1 MKNRKRM
8 LSVLLALAVVFTM
21 CITAAVAV
29 DTGSG
34 SAAKVTVETVNKAV
48 KVGDTVALDVSI
60 AGNPGF
66 AGYTVKFSYDA
77 NKLTLKEVVNGTFA
91 GGTFMPNPEKNKV
104 AFGNATDSHGDGTLF
119 TLKFTVKAD
128 CSNGAAVTIESAQFA
143 NAAQKAVSADIVA
156 GGINVSTGGSTTGGS
171 TTGGSTT
178 GGSTTGGS
186 TTGGSTTG
194 GSTTGG
200 STTGGSTTGGSTTGG
215 STTGGSTTGGS
226 TTGGSTTGG
235 STTGGSTTGG
245 STTGGSTTGG
255 STTGGST
262 TGGSTTGG
270 STTGGST
277 TGGSTTGGSTTGG
290 STTGGS
296 TTGGGTTG
304 GGTTG
309 GGSTVDYKI
318 IEGANGTWTQN
329 SDGTLTVRANGE
341 FSKFTG
347 VKVDGKLLIAG
358 KDYTAKSG
366 STIVTL
372 SKDYLATLSVG
383 QHDLIVLF
391 NDGGEARTTF
401 TVNAVTPDNP
411 QTGDHSG
418 IVLAVAVLLVSG
430 GALTVLGIAK
440 KKAGKC

>member
-1 MKNRKRM
+1 MKNRKRV

-34 SAAKVTVETVNKAV
+34 SAAKVTVDTVKKAV
-48 KVGDTVALDVSI
+48 KVGDTVTLNVSI

-66 AGYTVKFSYDA
+66 VAYDFTVKYDA
-77 NKLTLKEVVNGTFA
+77 GKLELTKTEKGIFSGELYGGDKKTNQVNFTGPLDKECT
-91 GGTFMPNPEKNKV
+91 
-104 AFGNATDSHGDGTLF
+104 GDGVLF
-119 TLKFTVKAD
+119 TLTFNVKAD
-128 CSNGAAVTIESAQFA
+128 CTDGAQVTLNTTTFKNAQ
-143 NAAQKAVSADIVA
+143 NVKLSPTIVA
-156 GGINVSTGGSTTGGS
+156 GGINV
-171 TTGGSTT
+171 
-178 GGSTTGGS
+178 
-186 TTGGSTTG
+186 
-194 GSTTGG
+194 
-200 STTGGSTTGGSTTGG
+200 
-215 STTGGSTTGGS
+215 
-226 TTGGSTTGG
+226 
-235 STTGGSTTGG
+235 
-245 STTGGSTTGG
+245 
-255 STTGGST
+255 
-262 TGGSTTGG
+262 
-270 STTGGST
+270 
-277 TGGSTTGGSTTGG
+277 TTGG

-309 GGSTVDYKI
+309 GGSTVVYKI
-318 IEGANGTWTQN
+318 IEGANGSWTQN

-347 VKVDGKLLIAG
+347 VKVDGKIIDT
-358 KDYTAKSG
+358 KNYTAKSG

-383 QHDLIVLF
+383 THKLTVLF
-391 NDGGEARTTF
+391 NDGKCSTNF
-401 TVNAVTPDNP
+401 TVNAVGDNNPGTAVTPDNTTNNP

-418 IVLAVAVLLVSG
+418 IVLAVVVLLVSG

>member
-1 MKNRKRM
+1 MKNRKRV

-66 AGYTVKFSYDA
+66 AGYKCNVSYDA
-77 NKLTLKEVVNGTFA
+77 NKLTLKDVVNGTFV
-91 GGTFMPNPEKNKV
+91 GGMFTPNPDKNNV
-104 AFGNATDSHGDGTLF
+104 VLANTTDFHGDGTLF

-128 CSNGAAVTIESAQFA
+128 CSNGAAVTITEAQFG
-143 NAAQKAVSADIVA
+143 NAAQKPVSADIVA
-156 GGINVSTGGSTTGGS
+156 GGINV
-171 TTGGSTT
+171 
-178 GGSTTGGS
+178 
-186 TTGGSTTG
+186 
-194 GSTTGG
+194 
-200 STTGGSTTGGSTTGG
+200 
-215 STTGGSTTGGS
+215 
-226 TTGGSTTGG
+226 
-235 STTGGSTTGG
+235 
-245 STTGGSTTGG
+245 
-255 STTGGST
+255 
-262 TGGSTTGG
+262 TTGG

-304 GGTTG
+304 GGTTAK
-309 GGSTVDYKI
+309 YEI
-318 IEGANGTWTQN
+318 IEGANGSWTQN

-347 VKVDGKLLIAG
+347 VKVDGKTIDT
-358 KDYTAKSG
+358 KNYTAKSG

-383 QHDLIVLF
+383 NHTLTVVF
-391 NDGGEARTTF
+391 NDGECSTNFAVRAVGDNNPGT
-401 TVNAVTPDNP
+401 AVTPDNTTNNP

-418 IVLAVAVLLVSG
+418 IVLAVVVLLVSG

>member
-1 MKNRKRM
+1 MKKKLLVAL
-8 LSVLLALAVVFTM
+8 LSLAMALSFTM
-21 CITAAVAV
+21 ASAFAVGKP
-29 DTGSG
+29 T
-34 SAAKVTVETVNKAV
+34 VTVETAADAV
-48 KVGDTVALDVSI
+48 EVGTPVVLRVSI
-60 AGNPGF
+60 KNNPGF
-66 AGYTVKFSYDA
+66 TNFEWNIQYDKARLELTAIDSELDIVSNPNHPQTGFGYATYARASSYAKD
-77 NKLTLKEVVNGTFA
+77 
-91 GGTFMPNPEKNKV
+91 
-104 AFGNATDSHGDGTLF
+104 TDLF
-119 TLKFTVKAD
+119 TLTFTVKAD
-128 CSNGAAVTIESAQFA
+128 AAAGNAEVTIASDNFKDNGTVIDA
-143 NAAQKAVSADIVA
+143 NYVV
-156 GGINVSTGGSTTGGS
+156 GGVTVNG
-171 TTGGSTT
+171 
-178 GGSTTGGS
+178 
-186 TTGGSTTG
+186 
-194 GSTTGG
+194 TTGG

-309 GGSTVDYKI
+309 GGSTVVYKI
-318 IEGANGTWTQN
+318 IEGANGSWTQN

-341 FSKFTG
+341 FSKFDG

-383 QHDLIVLF
+383 THKLTVLF
-391 NDGGEARTTF
+391 NDGSCETNF
-401 TVNAVTPDNP
+401 TVKAASDNNPGTAVTPDNTTNNP

-418 IVLAVAVLLVSG
+418 IVLAVVVLLVSG

>member
-1 MKNRKRM
+1 MKNRKRV

-34 SAAKVTVETVNKAV
+34 SAAKVTVETVKKAV
-48 KVGDTVALDVSI
+48 NVGDTVTLNVSI

-66 AGYTVKFSYDA
+66 AGYKCNVSYDA
-77 NKLTLKEVVNGTFA
+77 NKLTLKEVVNGTFV
-91 GGTFMPNPEKNKV
+91 GGMFTPNPGKNNV
-104 AFGNATDSHGDGTLF
+104 VFANTTDFHEDGTLF
-119 TLKFTVKAD
+119 TLKFTGTAD
-128 CSNGAAVTIESAQFA
+128 CSNGAAVTIENVQFA
-143 NAAQKAVSADIVA
+143 NAAQKPVSADIVA
-156 GGINVSTGGSTTGGS
+156 GGINVTTGGS

-255 STTGGST
+255 STP
-262 TGGSTTGG
+262 
-270 STTGGST
+270 
-277 TGGSTTGGSTTGG
+277 
-290 STTGGS
+290 
-296 TTGGGTTG
+296 GGGTTG

-309 GGSTVDYKI
+309 GGSTGGGSTVVYKI

-329 SDGTLTVRANGE
+329 SDGTLTVRADGV

-347 VKVDGKLLIAG
+347 VKVDGKLI
-358 KDYTAKSG
+358 DRENYTAKSG

-383 QHDLIVLF
+383 THTLTVVF
-391 NDGGEARTTF
+391 NDGECSTNFMVKAASDNNPGT
-401 TVNAVTPDNP
+401 AVTPDNTTNNP

-418 IVLAVAVLLVSG
+418 IVLAVVVLLVSG

>member
-1 MKNRKRM
+1 MKNRKRV

-34 SAAKVTVETVNKAV
+34 SAATITVETVKKAV
-48 KVGDTVALDVSI
+48 KVGDTVTLNVSI

-66 AGYTVKFSYDA
+66 AAFDFTVKYDA
-77 NKLTLKEVVNGTFA
+77 GKLELTKAEKGNIEGSFTGNKDTGNVNLYVAADKKEYT
-91 GGTFMPNPEKNKV
+91 E
-104 AFGNATDSHGDGTLF
+104 DGVLF
-119 TLKFTVKAD
+119 TLTFNVKAD
-128 CSNGAAVTIESAQFA
+128 CADGAQVTLNTTTFKNAQ
-143 NAAQKAVSADIVA
+143 NVKLSPTIVA
-156 GGINVSTGGSTTGGS
+156 GGINV
-171 TTGGSTT
+171 
-178 GGSTTGGS
+178 
-186 TTGGSTTG
+186 
-194 GSTTGG
+194 
-200 STTGGSTTGGSTTGG
+200 
-215 STTGGSTTGGS
+215 
-226 TTGGSTTGG
+226 
-235 STTGGSTTGG
+235 
-245 STTGGSTTGG
+245 
-255 STTGGST
+255 
-262 TGGSTTGG
+262 
-270 STTGGST
+270 ST

-347 VKVDGKLLIAG
+347 VKVDGKTIDP
-358 KDYTAKSG
+358 KNYTAKSG

-383 QHDLIVLF
+383 NHTLTVVF
-391 NDGGEARTTF
+391 NDGDTGITNF
-401 TVNAVTPDNP
+401 TVKAASNNNPGTAVTPDNTTNNP

-418 IVLAVAVLLVSG
+418 IVLAVVVLLVSG

>member
-1 MKNRKRM
+1 MKNRKRI

-34 SAAKVTVETVNKAV
+34 SAAKITVETVKKAV
-48 KVGDTVALDVSI
+48 NVGDTVALNVSI

-66 AGYTVKFSYDA
+66 AGYKFKVNYDA
-77 NKLTLKEVVNGTFA
+77 NKLTLKEVGNGTFA
-91 GGTFMPNPEKNKV
+91 GIFAPNVSKNSV
-104 AFGNATDSHGDGTLF
+104 AFANTTDSLGDGTLF

-128 CSNGAAVTIESAQFA
+128 CSNGADVTIESAQFA
-143 NAAQKAVSADIVA
+143 NAAQKPVSADIMA
-156 GGINVSTGGSTTGGS
+156 GGINVSTTGSTTGG
-171 TTGGSTT
+171 TGSTT
-178 GGSTTGGS
+178 GGTGS
-186 TTGGSTTG
+186 TTGGT

-200 STTGGSTTGGSTTGG
+200 TGSTTGGTG
-215 STTGGSTTGGS
+215 STTGGTGS
-226 TTGGSTTGG
+226 TTGGTG
-235 STTGGSTTGG
+235 STTGGTG
-245 STTGGSTTGG
+245 STTGGTG
-255 STTGGST
+255 STTGGT
-262 TGGSTTGG
+262 GSTTGG
-270 STTGGST
+270 TGST
-277 TGGSTTGGSTTGG
+277 TGGTGSTTGG
-290 STTGGS
+290 TGS
-296 TTGGGTTG
+296 TTGGTGSTTG
-304 GGTTG
+304 GT
-309 GGSTVDYKI
+309 GSTVDYKI

>member
-1 MKNRKRM
+1 MKNRKRV

-34 SAAKVTVETVNKAV
+34 SAATITVETVKKAV
-48 KVGDTVALDVSI
+48 KVGDTVTLNVSI

-66 AGYTVKFSYDA
+66 AAFDFTVKYDA
-77 NKLTLKEVVNGTFA
+77 GKLELTKVEQGNIKGSFTGNENTGKVNFIAAADKKECT
-91 GGTFMPNPEKNKV
+91 
-104 AFGNATDSHGDGTLF
+104 GDGVLF
-119 TLKFTVKAD
+119 TLTFNVKAD
-128 CSNGAAVTIESAQFA
+128 CADGAQVTLNTTTFKNAQGD
-143 NAAQKAVSADIVA
+143 KLTPTIVA
-156 GGINVSTGGSTTGGS
+156 GGINV
-171 TTGGSTT
+171 
-178 GGSTTGGS
+178 
-186 TTGGSTTG
+186 
-194 GSTTGG
+194 
-200 STTGGSTTGGSTTGG
+200 
-215 STTGGSTTGGS
+215 
-226 TTGGSTTGG
+226 
-235 STTGGSTTGG
+235 
-245 STTGGSTTGG
+245 
-255 STTGGST
+255 
-262 TGGSTTGG
+262 
-270 STTGGST
+270 T

-347 VKVDGKLLIAG
+347 VMVDGIVLTAG

-383 QHDLIVLF
+383 THKLTVLF
-391 NDGGEARTTF
+391 NDGNGETTF
-401 TVNAVTPDNP
+401 TVKAASDNNPGTAVTPDNTTNNP

-418 IVLAVAVLLVSG
+418 IVLAVVVLLVSG

>member
-1 MKNRKRM
+1 MKNRKRV

-34 SAAKVTVETVNKAV
+34 SAATITVETVKKAV
-48 KVGDTVALDVSI
+48 NVGDTVTLNASI

-66 AGYTVKFSYDA
+66 AAFDFTVKYDA
-77 NKLTLKEVVNGTFA
+77 GKLELTKVEQGNIKGSFTGNENTGMVNFIAAADKKECT
-91 GGTFMPNPEKNKV
+91 E
-104 AFGNATDSHGDGTLF
+104 DGVLF
-119 TLKFTVKAD
+119 TLTFNVKAD
-128 CSNGAAVTIESAQFA
+128 CADGAQVTLNTTTFKNAQGD
-143 NAAQKAVSADIVA
+143 KLSPTIVA
-156 GGINVSTGGSTTGGS
+156 GGINV
-171 TTGGSTT
+171 
-178 GGSTTGGS
+178 
-186 TTGGSTTG
+186 
-194 GSTTGG
+194 
-200 STTGGSTTGGSTTGG
+200 
-215 STTGGSTTGGS
+215 
-226 TTGGSTTGG
+226 
-235 STTGGSTTGG
+235 
-245 STTGGSTTGG
+245 
-255 STTGGST
+255 
-262 TGGSTTGG
+262 
-270 STTGGST
+270 
-277 TGGSTTGGSTTGG
+277 TTGG

-309 GGSTVDYKI
+309 GGSTVVYKI

-329 SDGTLTVRANGE
+329 SDGTLTVRADGV
-341 FSKFTG
+341 FSKFKG
-347 VKVDGKLLIAG
+347 VEVDGKLLIAG

-383 QHDLIVLF
+383 THKLTVLF
-391 NDGGEARTTF
+391 NDGYASTNF

>member
-1 MKNRKRM
+1 MKNRKRV

-48 KVGDTVALDVSI
+48 KVGDTVTLNVSI

-66 AGYTVKFSYDA
+66 AAFDFTVKYDEGKLELA
-77 NKLTLKEVVNGTFA
+77 KAEKGNIDGSFMGNKDTGKVNLLVAPDKKEYT
-91 GGTFMPNPEKNKV
+91 E
-104 AFGNATDSHGDGTLF
+104 DGVLF
-119 TLKFTVKAD
+119 TLTFNVKAD
-128 CSNGAAVTIESAQFA
+128 CTDGAQVTLETTTFKNAQ
-143 NAAQKAVSADIVA
+143 NDKLDPTIVA
-156 GGINVSTGGSTTGGS
+156 GGINV
-171 TTGGSTT
+171 
-178 GGSTTGGS
+178 
-186 TTGGSTTG
+186 
-194 GSTTGG
+194 
-200 STTGGSTTGGSTTGG
+200 
-215 STTGGSTTGGS
+215 
-226 TTGGSTTGG
+226 
-235 STTGGSTTGG
+235 TTGG

-304 GGTTG
+304 GG
-309 GGSTVDYKI
+309 STVVYKI
-318 IEGANGTWTQN
+318 IEGANGSWTQN
-329 SDGTLTVRANGE
+329 SDGTLTVRVDGV
-341 FSKFTG
+341 FSKFTD

-383 QHDLIVLF
+383 QHTLTVVF
-391 NDGGEARTTF
+391 NDGYGETTF
-401 TVNAVTPDNP
+401 AVTPDNTTNNP

-418 IVLAVAVLLVSG
+418 IVLAVVVLLVSG

-440 KKAGKC
+440 KKSGKC

>member
-1 MKNRKRM
+1 MKNRKRV

-34 SAAKVTVETVNKAV
+34 SAAKVTVETVKKAV
-48 KVGDTVALDVSI
+48 KVGDTVTLNVSI

-66 AGYTVKFSYDA
+66 VAYDFTVKYDEGKLELTKTEKGIFSGELYGGDKKT
-77 NKLTLKEVVNGTFA
+77 NQVNFTGPLDKECT
-91 GGTFMPNPEKNKV
+91 
-104 AFGNATDSHGDGTLF
+104 GDGVLF
-119 TLKFTVKAD
+119 TLTFNVKAD
-128 CSNGAAVTIESAQFA
+128 CADGAQVTLQTTTFKNAQ
-143 NAAQKAVSADIVA
+143 NVKLYPTIVA
-156 GGINVSTGGSTTGGS
+156 GGINV
-171 TTGGSTT
+171 
-178 GGSTTGGS
+178 
-186 TTGGSTTG
+186 
-194 GSTTGG
+194 
-200 STTGGSTTGGSTTGG
+200 
-215 STTGGSTTGGS
+215 
-226 TTGGSTTGG
+226 
-235 STTGGSTTGG
+235 
-245 STTGGSTTGG
+245 
-255 STTGGST
+255 
-262 TGGSTTGG
+262 
-270 STTGGST
+270 
-277 TGGSTTGGSTTGG
+277 TTGGSTTGG

-309 GGSTVDYKI
+309 GGSTVVYKI
-318 IEGANGTWTQN
+318 IEGANGSWTQN

-347 VKVDGKLLIAG
+347 VKVDGKTIDT
-358 KDYTAKSG
+358 KNYTAKSG

-383 QHDLIVLF
+383 NHKLTVLF
-391 NDGGEARTTF
+391 NDGECSTNF
-401 TVNAVTPDNP
+401 TVNAVGDNNPGTAVTPDNTTNNP

-418 IVLAVAVLLVSG
+418 IVLAVVVLLVSG

>member
-1 MKNRKRM
+1 MKNRKRV

-34 SAAKVTVETVNKAV
+34 SAATITVETVKKAV
-48 KVGDTVALDVSI
+48 NVGDTVTLNASI

-66 AGYTVKFSYDA
+66 AAFDFTVKYDA
-77 NKLTLKEVVNGTFA
+77 GKLELTKVEQGNIKGSFTGNENTGMVNFIAAADKKECT
-91 GGTFMPNPEKNKV
+91 E
-104 AFGNATDSHGDGTLF
+104 DGVLF
-119 TLKFTVKAD
+119 TLTFNVKAD
-128 CSNGAAVTIESAQFA
+128 CADGAQVTLNTTTFKNAQGD
-143 NAAQKAVSADIVA
+143 KLSPTIVA
-156 GGINVSTGGSTTGGS
+156 GGINV
-171 TTGGSTT
+171 
-178 GGSTTGGS
+178 
-186 TTGGSTTG
+186 
-194 GSTTGG
+194 
-200 STTGGSTTGGSTTGG
+200 
-215 STTGGSTTGGS
+215 TTGGS

-304 GGTTG
+304 GG
-309 GGSTVDYKI
+309 STVVYKI
-318 IEGANGTWTQN
+318 IEGANGSWTQN
-329 SDGTLTVRANGE
+329 SDGTLTVRADGV
-341 FSKFTG
+341 FSKFKG
-347 VKVDGKLLIAG
+347 VEVDGKLLIAG

-383 QHDLIVLF
+383 THKLTVLF
-391 NDGGEARTTF
+391 NDGSCETNF
-401 TVNAVTPDNP
+401 TVKAASDNNPGTAVTPDNTTNNP

-418 IVLAVAVLLVSG
+418 IVLAVVVLLVSG

>member
-91 GGTFMPNPEKNKV
+91 GGIFMPNPEKNKV
-104 AFGNATDSHGDGTLF
+104 AFGNATDSHGDGTLS

-128 CSNGAAVTIESAQFA
+128 CSNGAAVTIESAQFV

-156 GGINVSTGGSTTGGS
+156 GGINV
-171 TTGGSTT
+171 
-178 GGSTTGGS
+178 
-186 TTGGSTTG
+186 
-194 GSTTGG
+194 
-200 STTGGSTTGGSTTGG
+200 
-215 STTGGSTTGGS
+215 
-226 TTGGSTTGG
+226 
-235 STTGGSTTGG
+235 
-245 STTGGSTTGG
+245 
-255 STTGGST
+255 
-262 TGGSTTGG
+262 
-270 STTGGST
+270 TTGGST

-309 GGSTVDYKI
+309 GGTTGGGSTVVYKI
-318 IEGANGTWTQN
+318 IEGANGSWTQN
-329 SDGTLTVRANGE
+329 SDGTLTVRADGV
-341 FSKFTG
+341 FSKFKG
-347 VKVDGKLLIAG
+347 VEVDGKLLIAG

-383 QHDLIVLF
+383 THKLTVLF
-391 NDGGEARTTF
+391 NDGSCETNF
-401 TVNAVTPDNP
+401 TVKAASDNNPGTAVTPDNTTNNP

-418 IVLAVAVLLVSG
+418 IVLAVVVLLVSG

>member
-1 MKNRKRM
+1 MKNRKRV

-34 SAAKVTVETVNKAV
+34 SAAKITVDTVKKSV
-48 KVGDTVALDVSI
+48 KVGDTVTLNVSI

-66 AGYTVKFSYDA
+66 AGYKFKVNYDA
-77 NKLTLKEVVNGTFA
+77 NKLTLEDVVKGTFVDGLFTSYPA
-91 GGTFMPNPEKNKV
+91 KNSV
-104 AFGNATDSHGDGTLF
+104 AFANTTDSLGDGTLF

-128 CSNGAAVTIESAQFA
+128 CSNGADVTIESAQFV
-143 NAAQKAVSADIVA
+143 NAAQKPVSAEIVA
-156 GGINVSTGGSTTGGS
+156 GGINV
-171 TTGGSTT
+171 
-178 GGSTTGGS
+178 
-186 TTGGSTTG
+186 
-194 GSTTGG
+194 
-200 STTGGSTTGGSTTGG
+200 
-215 STTGGSTTGGS
+215 TTGGSTTGGS

-304 GGTTG
+304 GG
-309 GGSTVDYKI
+309 STVVYKI
-318 IEGANGTWTQN
+318 IEGANGSWTQN

-347 VKVDGKLLIAG
+347 VMVDGKLLIAG

-383 QHDLIVLF
+383 THKLTVLF
-391 NDGGEARTTF
+391 NDGECSTNF
-401 TVNAVTPDNP
+401 TVNVVGDNNPGTAVTPDNTTNNP

-418 IVLAVAVLLVSG
+418 IVLAVVVLLVSG